1 MRWLAFGTYD
11 VHRHPRV
18 GVLIQGLRAAGDEV
32 VEVNVPLALDTAG
45 RVAMLRQPWR
55 LPKLAW
61 MLARCW
67 ALLALRSRRA
77 RGAGPDAPDAVL
89 VGYLGHFDVRLARRL
104 FRRTPI
110 VLDHLIS
117 AAGTARD
124 RGLTPTSPPS
134 PTTSPDASPTAPSPA
149 GRPDTA
155 PPNGAAGSGGA
166 AKASPGPAGPP
177 TTAPSNGAG
186 GTGGVGVTSPSPA
199 AAPVAVASTGSRAD
213 AAETSA
219 GASGGGVKAGLMR
232 WIDRG
237 ALASADVVVVDTE
250 EHLAA
255 LPADVAPR
263 GVVALVGAGAEWFA
277 AGAARGARPAGGP
290 LKVVFVGLFT
300 PLHGTEYL
308 GEALARLADDER
320 IEVTMV
326 GKGQDYDACRAAAA
340 GNPRVTWVDWVTADM
355 LPALVAAH
363 DVSLGIFG
371 TTAKAQNVVPTKVY
385 QGAAAACAI
394 VTSDTAP
401 QRRALGDDALFVT
414 PGDVAALTATLRA
427 LADDRAM
434 LASYQRAAAA
444 RAASRFAAAT
454 VVEPIRAKLALSS
467 QPPVMQ
473 ETR

>member
-18 GVLIQGLRAAGDEV
+18 GVLIEGLRAAGDEV
-32 VEVNVPLALDTAG
+32 VEVNVPLELDTAG

-61 MLARCW
+61 LLARCW
-67 ALLALRSRRA
+67 TLLAVRARRA
-77 RGAGPDAPDAVL
+77 GSADAVL

-104 FRRTPI
+104 FRRRTPI
-110 VLDHLIS
+110 VLDHLVS

-124 RGLTPTSPPS
+124 RSLT
-134 PTTSPDASPTAPSPA
+134 
-149 GRPDTA
+149 
-155 PPNGAAGSGGA
+155 
-166 AKASPGPAGPP
+166 
-177 TTAPSNGAG
+177 AG
-186 GTGGVGVTSPSPA
+186 GGGLKS
-199 AAPVAVASTGSRAD
+199 
-213 AAETSA
+213 
-219 GASGGGVKAGLMR
+219 KLMR

-237 ALASADVVVVDTE
+237 ALRSADVVVVDTD

-255 LPADVAPR
+255 LPADAAPR
-263 GVVALVGAGAEWFA
+263 GVVALVGAGQQWFA
-277 AGAARGARPAGGP
+277 AGAARPATRPEGP

-308 GEALARLADDER
+308 GAALAELAADDG

-340 GNPRVTWVDWVTADM
+340 ANPRVNWVDWVTAAE
-355 LPALVAAH
+355 LPAMVAAH

-371 TTAKAQNVVPTKVY
+371 TTEKAQNVVPTKVF

-401 QRRALGDDALFVT
+401 QRRTLGDDALFIP
-414 PGDVAALTATLRA
+414 PGDASALTATLRQLAGDPA
-427 LADDRAM
+427 L
-434 LASYQRAAAA
+434 LAAYQRKAAA
-444 RAASRFAAAT
+444 RAADQFAAAT
-454 VVEPIRAKLALSS
+454 VVEPIRAKVGRTSP
-467 QPPVMQ
+467 QPPATPAMQ

>member
-18 GVLIQGLRAAGDEV
+18 GVLIEGLRAAGDEV

-61 MLARCW
+61 LLGRCW
-67 ALLALRSRRA
+67 TLLAVRARRA
-77 RGAGPDAPDAVL
+77 PAADAVL

-124 RGLTPTSPPS
+124 RSLT
-134 PTTSPDASPTAPSPA
+134 D
-149 GRPDTA
+149 
-155 PPNGAAGSGGA
+155 
-166 AKASPGPAGPP
+166 
-177 TTAPSNGAG
+177 
-186 GTGGVGVTSPSPA
+186 
-199 AAPVAVASTGSRAD
+199 
-213 AAETSA
+213 
-219 GASGGGVKAGLMR
+219 SGGGGLKSKLMR

-237 ALASADVVVVDTE
+237 ALSSADVVVVDTD

-255 LPADVAPR
+255 LPASAAPR
-263 GVVALVGAGAEWFA
+263 GVVAPVGAGQQWFA
-277 AGAARGARPAGGP
+277 ARPAARPSGP
-290 LKVVFVGLFT
+290 RALKVIFVGLFT
-300 PLHGTEYL
+300 PLHGTSYL
-308 GEALARLADDER
+308 GSALAELADDER

-326 GKGQDYDACRAAAA
+326 GKGQDYEACRAAAA
-340 GNPRVTWVDWVTADM
+340 GNPRVTWVDWVTASE
-355 LPALVAAH
+355 LPGVVAAH

-371 TTAKAQNVVPTKVY
+371 TTDKAQNVVPTKVF
-385 QGAAAACAI
+385 QGAAAGCAI

-401 QRRALGDDALFVT
+401 QRRTLGDDALFVP
-414 PGDVAALTATLRA
+414 PGSASELASVLRSLASDPAL
-427 LADDRAM
+427 LAD
-434 LASYQRAAAA
+434 YQGRAAA
-444 RAASRFAAAT
+444 RADDQFAAAT
-454 VVEPIRAKLALSS
+454 VVEPIRARVGSTS
-467 QPPVMQ
+467 TSTQPPAMQ

>member
-67 ALLALRSRRA
+67 TLLALRSRRA
-77 RGAGPDAPDAVL
+77 RGAGTDAPDAVL

-134 PTTSPDASPTAPSPA
+134 PTTPPDAPSTSPSPA
-149 GRPDTA
+149 GAPTA
-155 PPNGAAGSGGA
+155 
-166 AKASPGPAGPP
+166 AS
-177 TTAPSNGAG
+177 SNGAG
-186 GTGGVGVTSPSPA
+186 GAGRAVKAGPTASPVTSPSA
-199 AAPVAVASTGSRAD
+199 ANPRAATMAATAPTASR
-213 AAETSA
+213 AETSA

-277 AGAARGARPAGGP
+277 AGAARVARPADGP

-308 GEALARLADDER
+308 GEALAQLADDER

-340 GNPRVTWVDWVTADM
+340 GNPRVTWVDWVTADK

-401 QRRALGDDALFVT
+401 QRRALGDDALFVP